1 MAKRKMTA
9 EQKQAAV
16 ERLAKAREKRLREN
30 PPEYKNIAMSVQNL
44 PDDHKFSMQ
53 NVKEWIKVTQD
64 KIGSLKVAVR
74 QNVKGAA
81 SEVASL
87 EGYVRNMRLYLDS
100 GDWVDD
106 FYGAEME
113 GKMKHRCLA
122 MAYHADGTPK
132 RTVGVF
138 YDDIGVEWTKDMDD
152 ESRK

>member
-16 ERLAKAREKRLREN
+16 ERLAKAREKRLQEN
-30 PPEYKNIAMSVQNL
+30 PPEYKNIALKVQNL

-53 NVKEWIKVTQD
+53 NVKEWIKITQD

-81 SEVASL
+81 AESASL
-87 EGYVRNMRLYLDS
+87 EGYVRNMRAYLDS
-100 GDWVDD
+100 GDWIDD
-106 FYGAEME
+106 FYGADME
-113 GKMKHRCLA
+113 GRMKHKCIA
-122 MAYHADGTPK
+122 MAYNADGSPK

-138 YDDIGVEWTKDMDD
+138 YTDIGVEWTKEMDD

>member
-16 ERLAKAREKRLREN
+16 ERLAKAREKRLQEN

-152 ESRK
+152 EFRK

>member
-152 ESRK
+152 EFRK

>member
-1 MAKRKMTA
+1 MTA

-16 ERLAKAREKRLREN
+16 ERLAKAREKRLQEN

-138 YDDIGVEWTKDMDD
+138 YDDIGVEWTKDMDN

>member
-16 ERLAKAREKRLREN
+16 ERLAKAREKRLQEN